1 MSASAISHDRADDT
15 GSLSGYTALMAA
27 ESRRAVIA
35 AIVGNAAIAVIKFT
49 AGTMT
54 GSSAM
59 ISEGIHSLV
68 DTGNGGLLFHGLRRG
83 ARPAD
88 DHHPFGHGMEVY
100 FWSLIVAVSIFGI
113 GGGMS
118 IYEGMIHI
126 RHPSPLGSPTINYI
140 VLALSM
146 VFESI
151 SFSVAWKAFRTT
163 KGSRGTLAAIHHG
176 KDPSMFAV
184 LFEDSAALL
193 GLVVA
198 FFGVLL
204 SHQLD
209 APVLDGLASIV
220 IGLILVCAAGWLAYE
235 SKSLLMGEAADP
247 QLVAD
252 VREIALADPAVTGLG
267 VVLTMHLG
275 PDEVLLNIEVQ
286 FTPGLPA
293 EDIHTAV
300 HRIEERINERYP
312 EVTRIFVEV
321 EALLA
326 SAARDRDTA
335 GRRAGPS
342 DHRGEGEPEP

>member
-1 MSASAISHDRADDT
+1 MLQVNTRIR
-15 GSLSGYTALMAA
+15 GRWYTAYMAV
-27 ESRRAVIA
+27 ESKKAVVAAIVANAIIA
-35 AIVGNAAIAVIKFT
+35 AIKFV
-49 AGTMT
+49 AGSMT

-68 DTGNGGLLFHGLRRG
+68 DTGNGGLLFHGLRRA

-118 IYEGMIHI
+118 IYEGIIHI
-126 RHPSPLGSPTINYI
+126 QHPRPLESATINYV
-140 VLALSM
+140 VLALAA

-151 SFSVAWKAFRTT
+151 SFSVAWRAFRTT
-163 KGSRGTLAAIHHG
+163 RGSRRTFAAIHHG
-176 KDPSMFAV
+176 KDPSMFTV

-198 FFGVLL
+198 FLGVFL
-204 SHQLD
+204 SHLLHR
-209 APVLDGLASIV
+209 PVLDGLASVV

-235 SKSLLMGEAADP
+235 SKSLLVGEAADP
-247 QLVAD
+247 ELVAAI
-252 VREIALADPAVTGLG
+252 REIALADPAVVGLG

-275 PDEVLLNIEVQ
+275 PEDVLLNIEVQ

-293 EDIHTAV
+293 EAIHTAV
-300 HRIEERINERYP
+300 HRIEKGITGPYP
-312 EVTRIFVEV
+312 EVSRIFIEV
-321 EALLA
+321 EALRGSVTEAPA
-326 SAARDRDTA
+326 S
-335 GRRAGPS
+335 
-342 DHRGEGEPEP
+342 